1 MKKLTPQQL
10 TFDTLDRHWDTNCST
25 YHNMSLDEL
34 LLRANYKL
42 RRNLHLGAQK
52 RTVKDENHGS

>member
-10 TFDTLDRHWDTNCST
+10 TFDTLDSHWDPNCSI

-34 LLRANYKL
+34 LLRANHKL
-42 RRNLHLGAQK
+42 RSNPHVGAQK